1 MGMRMKKKVK
11 VIIGIIIVV
20 VLVIAIGKI
29 SSHRVNT
36 LANWSFQYND
46 STDDYSLFFA
56 LCDTKEKE
64 IAASGKVAIRIEN
77 ENGQVVYEDKKTF
90 DKLDFGTYKSKA
102 EGKHLLANV
111 CIGRN
116 EIAEGSSEN
125 GTVYF
130 TISGDGFAFDEVQ
143 YETYNLPTKEITIDI
158 QGLPQEICQK
168 DWDGSISSKLMIT
181 EVTYRVESGI
191 APSAIFTIFGEKT
204 YGNRTSMEYDMMGYQ
219 LRDSDGYVVDSGEVI
234 IDKTLGKGDKFQD
247 DSLMIFDLVPGEEY
261 VLTFQDSAW

>member
-1 MGMRMKKKVK
+1 MRMKKEVK

-102 EGKHLLANV
+102 EGKHVLANV

-125 GTVYF
+125 GTVQF

-168 DWDGSISSKLMIT
+168 DWDGSVKAKLMIT
-181 EVTYRVESGI
+181 DVTYSTSSDMMAGI
-191 APSAIFTIFGEKT
+191 TFSISGEKT
-204 YGNRTSMEYDMMGYQ
+204 FGSRTSLGYDMIDYQ
-219 LRDSDGYVVDSGEVI
+219 LCDGNGYVVDSGQI
-234 IDKTLGKGDKFQD
+234 FIDKALGTGDKFTD
-247 DSLMIFDLVPGEEY
+247 DSLTIYDLIPGEEY